1 MNTDTT
7 ISIRMAS
14 ADDADVIHRL
24 VIELAEQ
31 LDVREKVGSSSK
43 DIHTALLGAEPA
55 VHALL
60 AEQGGNAIGVAIFF
74 LTYSTWRGSNGVYL
88 QDIYLRPGNRE
99 AGAGRMLLSKL
110 AAWAAAQG
118 ADHLRLSVDAD
129 NVAAQS
135 FYRHI
140 GMSDRNDEMIFQIS
154 GRDFQALGETG

>member
-1 MNTDTT
+1 MKTDTD
-7 ISIRMAS
+7 ISIRIAS

-24 VIELAEQ
+24 IIELAEQ
-31 LDVREKVGSSSK
+31 MDVREKVSSTSK
-43 DIHTALLGAEPA
+43 DIRAALSGAEPA

-60 AEQGGNAIGVAIFF
+60 AEQGDNAIGVAIFF
-74 LTYSTWRGSNGVYL
+74 LSYSTWRGSNGVYL

-110 AAWAAAQG
+110 VACAAAQG
-118 ADHLRLSVDAD
+118 ADHLRLSVDVD

-140 GMSDRNDEMIFQIS
+140 GMSDRDDEMIFQIS
-154 GRDFQALGETG
+154 GRDFQKLGEKG